1 MNHRRSHPPLS
12 DAHLG
17 HQLRNVRHFAHPAH
31 IESVPLFRSGHLKVD
46 LDRRPP
52 DVFEHC
58 ITEARSHD
66 LKIDIRSA
74 RGDVADK
81 GFCVTL
87 TDLPVPSPL
96 IPLGHQNVA
105 PEILQDLVDLDRFPK
120 HLPVH
125 VQLSHRTRRRT
136 EKVAAVPRQGNVR
149 ED

>member
-1 MNHRRSHPPLS
+1 VL
-12 DAHLG
+12 
-17 HQLRNVRHFAHPAH
+17 
-31 IESVPLFRSGHLKVD
+31 
-46 LDRRPP
+46 
-52 DVFEHC
+52 EHC

-66 LKIDIRSA
+66 LNIDTSSA

-125 VQLSHRTRRRT
+125 VQLPHRTRRRT

-149 ED
+149 EDGGTFLVVRLSVGTPGEVEGFIDVRDVTGEETADDGRQ